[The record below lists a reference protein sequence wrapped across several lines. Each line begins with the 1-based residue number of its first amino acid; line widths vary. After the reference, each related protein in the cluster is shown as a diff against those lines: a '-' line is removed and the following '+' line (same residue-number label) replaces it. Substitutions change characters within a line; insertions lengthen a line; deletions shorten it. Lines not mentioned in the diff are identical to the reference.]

1 MSENLKIYQNEGIK
15 KLLTWLTLLSEV
27 NEKRNEMK
35 YQNISPFYTF
45 SNEIKKPRDLLT
57 TLYQK

>member
-1 MSENLKIYQNEGIK
+1 MSENIKIYQNEGIK

-27 NEKRNEMK
+27 NDKRNEIK
-35 YQNISPFYTF
+35 YQSISPFLTF
-45 SNEIKKPRDLLT
+45 SNEIKKPKDLLT